1 MNKNIVVFMASPRE
15 NGNSDKLAESFVKG
29 ATKSGNTVKIVKIR
43 DYNIKG
49 CIGCE
54 YCYEHNGECAQND
67 DMQQIYKLLE
77 KADII
82 VFSTPIYYQSFPSQ
96 LKAVIDRLYVT
107 ENKEFPIQGAV
118 LLATYAT
125 SGEDMSKQTIE
136 YYKCL
141 IQYHNWKNE
150 GVITVSSLDGVND
163 ILNNRSLLQ
172 AEQLGSKI

>member
-15 NGNSDKLAESFVKG
+15 NGNSDKLAESFIEG
-29 ATKSGNTVKIVKIR
+29 AIKSKNTVKVVKIR
-43 DYNIKG
+43 DYKING

-54 YCYEHNGECAQND
+54 YCYEHNGECAQKD
-67 DMQQIYKLLE
+67 DMQKVYKLLE
-77 KADII
+77 KADVI

-107 ENKEFPIQGAV
+107 ENKTFPIQGAV

-125 SGEDMSKQTIE
+125 AGEEMSKQTIA

-141 IQYHNWKNE
+141 IQYHNWKND
-150 GVITVSSLDGVND
+150 GIITVSSLDDIDDIVNNPA
-163 ILNNRSLLQ
+163 LFQ
-172 AEQLGSKI
+172 AKQLGTRM